1 MYSIEKGKD
10 HQPFNTPTFFDES
23 PGLSAFCSPQKVDG
37 ERLTIISRWNLLL
50 VNSDT
55 LSHNGV

>member
-1 MYSIEKGKD
+1 MYSIEKRERPSALD
-10 HQPFNTPTFFDES
+10 SPTFFDES
-23 PGLSAFCSPQKVDG
+23 PGLSAFCSRQEVDG
-37 ERLTIISRWNLLL
+37 ERLTTISRWNLLL